1 MDRYKYLKELVIA
14 KAWLMIHEEKQY
26 QDCLDVINFQE
37 EAIQHLNKQLREKDD
52 YKKENDILKERL
64 EKAKIEYKKLKEINK
79 FYTSVD

>member
-1 MDRYKYLKELVIA
+1 MDGHKYLKELVIA
-14 KAWLMIHEEKQY
+14 KAWLMIHKEKPY
-26 QDCLDVINFQE
+26 KDCLDVINFQE